1 MVVMVK
7 FGLKFITLVNMP
19 TNKIFWLILAILVF
33 GLFLRAYQV
42 TSAPPALYWEEVALG
57 YDAFSILETG
67 KDHHGHPWPILAFE
81 SFGDWKPSLYFYYLV
96 PFIKILCLTDLAVR
110 SSGVMLGVFMMMGIY
125 FLARQFKF
133 PAAWALFV
141 TAISPWAIHFSR
153 GAWEAH
159 LATVLITWG
168 VAWWWR
174 AVKIGGTWQF
184 LLAVISLGLAPYA
197 YHSARLMVPLLVMI
211 LLVVSL
217 WERRA
222 DWCNKKIVWQHQA
235 LVYPFVAAILVAVL
249 MLPLLVTLLNPNSN
263 LITQRFKETGIT
275 SDLEVITTSNQL
287 RDASA
292 NSIGSRI
299 FYHRYVIMA
308 RTIVENLFSYSS
320 LSFWAVSG
328 DVNLRHGTSFTGLI
342 YHFETVFLIWGVLL
356 MMKRRRTVDWLIW
369 GWLLVALLPATMAKP
384 NPHALRILPALPAVL
399 LIISLGLSS
408 FVKESTHLIQQLGI
422 KYFSKQSVF
431 YQVLQSST
439 KLALVAIIIGFYLL
453 ELVAFFRYYLY
464 IYPVQSQHEW
474 QYGYQQLVSELSA
487 DIAAGKPIRFARSLG
502 RPAMYVWFYTNE
514 DPSLVQASATNE
526 EFDQGE
532 LITYKKMIFDREV
545 DLGQLT
551 VGEVGVVLAS
561 KVDEAAL
568 GNFAVTKVVGLD
580 GQPIWYILRK

>member
-1 MVVMVK
+1 MVVMGK
-7 FGLKFITLVNMP
+7 YGLKFITLVSML
-19 TNKIFWLILAILVF
+19 TKKIYWLILAILVF
-33 GLFLRAYQV
+33 GLLLRAYQV

-96 PFIKILCLTDLAVR
+96 PFIKILGLTDLAVR
-110 SSGVMLGVFMMMGIY
+110 ISGVMLGVLMMMGIY

-141 TAISPWAIHFSR
+141 TAISPWSIHFSR

-174 AVKIGGTWQF
+174 AVKTGVTWQY
-184 LLAVISLGLAPYA
+184 LLAVISLGIAPYA
-197 YHSARLMVPLLVMI
+197 YHSARLVVPLLVTI
-211 LLVVSL
+211 LLVISL
-217 WERRA
+217 WERRT
-222 DWCNKKIVWQHQA
+222 DWCKKKIVWQQQT

-275 SDLEVITTSNQL
+275 SDLEVIATSNYL

-292 NSIGSRI
+292 NSLASRM
-299 FYHRYVIMA
+299 FYHRYIIMA
-308 RTIVENLFSYSS
+308 RKITENLFSYSS

-328 DVNLRHGTSFTGLI
+328 DVNLRHGTSFTGLL
-342 YHFETVFLIWGVLL
+342 YYFEVAFLVWGVLL

-369 GWLLVALLPATMAKP
+369 GWFLVALLPAAIAKP
-384 NPHALRILPALPAVL
+384 NPHALRILPAMPAVL

-408 FVKESTHLIQQLGI
+408 FVKESTRLIKQLG
-422 KYFSKQSVF
+422 KRYLSKQSIF
-431 YQVLQSST
+431 YQFLQSST
-439 KLALVAIIIGFYLL
+439 KMVLVAIILGLYLL
-453 ELVAFFRYYLY
+453 DLVAFFRYYLY

-474 QYGYQQLVSELSA
+474 QYGYQQLVSELTD
-487 DIAAGKPIRFARSLG
+487 DIAAGKPIYFARSLG
-502 RPAMYVWFYTNE
+502 RPAMYVWFYTKE

-532 LITYKKMIFDREV
+532 FITYKNLSFVREV
-545 DLGQLT
+545 DIGQLK

-568 GNFAVTKVVGLD
+568 ENFAVTKVVGLD
-580 GQPIWYILRK
+580 GQPIWYILKK